1 MAHDSLQS
9 LRLAFKR
16 AFTAYFLDLNAPV
29 IADPTLAF
37 ATAHEYLSALRA
49 QLGAEEFMHRLD
61 DETTHLAGQTEQD
74 LRHRFR
80 GSETPPDYAG
90 LEDRLRECFEYGLG
104 QLDASH
110 TRRR

>member
-16 AFTAYFLDLNAPV
+16 AFTSYFLDLNAPM

-37 ATAHEYLSALRA
+37 AAAHEYLSALLD
-49 QLGAEEFMHRLD
+49 QLGAEEFMYRLD

-80 GSETPPDYAG
+80 GSGTSIDYAD

-104 QLDASH
+104 QLDAPD
-110 TRRR
+110 TRHR